1 MSGRSSRKNPPLAT
15 TESPRVTS
23 SESTEDFNP
32 RAADDD
38 IQTSPKRN
46 NGSKKSSRKATPKS
60 DDEED
65 VEIESKPDSVA
76 VDLQAHSRRSR
87 KRPAEPEITTAAQ
100 EDSEDSSDG
109 PKPKTGAPRGSAA
122 SSSISK
128 PEELA
133 YEDEMEP
140 RTTKEKI
147 VWRLRYCLWGL
158 FETLSSS
165 YLNVFLALAPF
176 VYLSVAFNWPQ
187 EAVFLLDILAIM
199 SHAAMMVRLFFVF
212 FFLVFW
218 QGPQVFLPCLSNR
231 GYPFFNFLVW
241 SSIVPFGPI
250 SFGLQSAPIFFDFSL
265 CTHLLF
271 VFAQFN
277 DVEICMDDGRQR
289 VDSSCGREIR
299 SYGFPQRPSP
309 HPGNI
314 RYVSKTGGQFNL
326 VFGYQILLLLS

>member
-199 SHAAMMVRLFFVF
+199 SHGAFLVRLFFF
-212 FFLVFW
+212 FFFW
-218 QGPQVFLPCLSNR
+218 
-231 GYPFFNFLVW
+231 FFGKVLKFFFHA
-241 SSIVPFGPI
+241 SQIEDIRFSIFWFGPA
-250 SFGLQSAPIFFDFSL
+250 SFRSAQSLLDYSR
-265 CTHLLF
+265 LLF
-271 VFAQFN
+271 FSTSACAPTYFLCLRN
-277 DVEICMDDGRQR
+277 STM
-289 VDSSCGREIR
+289 
-299 SYGFPQRPSP
+299 
-309 HPGNI
+309 
-314 RYVSKTGGQFNL
+314 
-326 VFGYQILLLLS
+326 